1 MKKLIIIIC
10 IFLPLVIWAQEVEE
24 QTPEVVE
31 LPEPEPDFM
40 EAPSSAD
47 SLKYHT
53 KGAVGAIT
61 IDGVTYSQ
69 IRLRPELEF
78 GKIGFCLDIDL
89 LFDAQGKF
97 SFDRW
102 DSWQDF
108 VGKVLYVR
116 YAERNDSFYFKTG
129 SISDYTL
136 AQGLI
141 FNNFS
146 NMLRYP
152 EEKNIGGYI
161 GFNTGFSGIG
171 MEIYTHDI
179 FRNQI
184 LAGNLHAKPL
194 SLLKVPWLQK
204 LYLGFNVGLDRD
216 QYGRFEDSD
225 NDGVPDIY
233 DRFPNDPNCA
243 ADTDGD
249 GTPDERDWDLNGD
262 GYIDHP
268 SMNPYVDEIFP
279 NFATYYPDYPLDT
292 QCFPDSLSHYTDKK
306 PISIYSIDLELPLM
320 ERGKFLWSTY
330 GELAFM
336 DSHGSGFI
344 FPGFKT
350 QYSFLQARL
359 EFRNFGSGFLPSY
372 FDRTYEGK
380 RSEMKVVVDPNTNR
394 KHYFLSTKDEILAN
408 TESSL
413 GWFGLLQADFPQ
425 YAFLR
430 IAYQDMYSSNKVAG
444 KSLWFKLGVTPSFI
458 PKIKQLSVYYSQSD
472 VNRIDFINLRNERA
486 YVLAELVY
494 QISENANL
502 MARYSEFYTDV
513 NRDGRIRGKA
523 EIEDNLGFGVE
534 FLF

>member
-1 MKKLIIIIC
+1 MKKLLILIC
-10 IFLPLVIWAQEVEE
+10 IFLPLVIWAQEAEE
-24 QTPEVVE
+24 QPPEVVE

-40 EAPSSAD
+40 DAPSSAD
-47 SLKYHT
+47 SLNFFA

-78 GKIGFCLDIDL
+78 GKIGVALDIDL
-89 LFDAQGKF
+89 LFDAQGRV
-97 SFDRW
+97 SFKTW

-108 VGKVLYVR
+108 VGKLLYVR
-116 YAERNDSFYFKTG
+116 YAERNDRFYFKTG

-136 AQGLI
+136 AHGLI

-152 EEKNIGGYI
+152 DEKNIGGYI
-161 GFNTGFSGIG
+161 GFNTGFCGIG

-204 LYLGFNVGLDRD
+204 LHLGLNVGWDRD
-216 QYGRFEDSD
+216 QYGRFVDSD

-233 DRFPNDPNCA
+233 DRFPNDPLFA

-249 GTPDERDWDLNGD
+249 GIADEIDWDLNGNSI
-262 GYIDHP
+262 IDDP
-268 SMNPYVDEIFP
+268 SVNPYVDEVFP
-279 NFATYYPDYPLDT
+279 NFATYYPDYNLDT
-292 QCFPDSLSHYTDKK
+292 QCYADSLSRYTDKK
-306 PISIYSIDLELPLM
+306 PISIYSLDLELPLM
-320 ERGKFLWSTY
+320 EKGKFLWSTY
-330 GELAFM
+330 GELASI
-336 DSHGSGFI
+336 DGHGSGFV
-344 FPGFKT
+344 FPGFKM
-350 QYSFLQARL
+350 QYRFLQAKL

-372 FDRTYEGK
+372 FDRIYEGK
-380 RSEMKVVVDPNTNR
+380 RSEMRTVVDPTTKQ
-394 KHYFLSTKDEILAN
+394 KHYFLSTKDEILKS

-413 GWFGLLQADFPQ
+413 GWFGCLQADFPE

-430 IAYQDMYSSNKVAG
+430 IGYQDMYSDNGVAG
-444 KSLWFKLGVTPSFI
+444 KSLWFKLGATPSFI
-458 PKIKQLSVYYSQSD
+458 PKFKQISIYYSQTD
-472 VNRIDFINLRNERA
+472 VDRIDFINLRNERA
-486 YVLAELVY
+486 YVVAELVY

-513 NRDGRIRGKA
+513 NHDGRIRGRG
-523 EIEDNLGFGVE
+523 EIEENLGFGVE